1 MLTEKGLSLAVM
13 EGYSGGLLAATIT
26 DAPGASTYF
35 KGGLVASSDEALR
48 AFGVD
53 AKVISDYSASS
64 AEVAQ
69 AMAEAA
75 KLHLGADIGVGL
87 AGIDEPGEVEGKL
100 VTTIYI
106 GIDDGRDKRAIIAH
120 YPPWD
125 RTWVK
130 RRAVTAALFELR
142 KILATAG

>member
-1 MLTEKGLSLAVM
+1 
-13 EGYSGGLLAATIT
+13 LAATIT

-75 KLHLGADIGVGL
+75 RLHLGADIGVGL
-87 AGIDEPGEVEGKL
+87 AGIDEPSEVEGKL

-106 GIDDGRDKRAIIAH
+106 GIDDGKAKRAIIAH

-125 RTWVK
+125 RAWVK